1 MLGLNPYL
9 GAPSTDEGDFIK
21 ESSFD
26 DLGQRLNH
34 ILNINVTDQQPQA
47 ETALQLLDT
56 MVHILRLEQVKP
68 VQTRYCEGREGMSS
82 AHQS

>member
-1 MLGLNPYL
+1 MLGLNPDL
-9 GAPSTDEGDFIK
+9 GAPSTDEGDFIE

-26 DLGQRLNH
+26 DLSQRVHYILH
-34 ILNINVTDQQPQA
+34 INMTDQQPQA
-47 ETALQLLDT
+47 EAALQLLDT

-68 VQTRYCEGREGMSS
+68 VQSRYCEGREGMSS